1 VKEWNLEYQPDN
13 IQAEVLLS
21 LQPKFIEEH
30 E

>member
-1 VKEWNLEYQPDN
+1 LEYQPDN